1 MMDIAQIRLEALKL
15 AHRHDHLPEM
25 VIDRAKAY
33 EAFVTGT
40 AQAGEV
46 DNLPIGPQGRRGRPP
61 SVKPA

>member
-15 AHRHDHLPEM
+15 AHRHDQLPEM

-40 AQAGEV
+40 AKADESRQ
-46 DNLPIGPQGRRGRPP
+46 PTHGPTGQTGKTAKR
-61 SVKPA
+61 